1 MTKHQQT
8 CMSIPMSNDIMLL
21 HLYYL
26 LLFFIPFVFVRN
38 SRNLSDACNW
48 ARKLMQCVHA
58 SYLFIKMGWREEF
71 DFEIPCFSPCFSLLA
86 LIRTQF
92 WTLKMI
98 FNKSKVRNVILE
110 TIKALTPAVI
120 SPFPVLLRLNIGV
133 LHRIRSQGKRKI
145 CDFLH
150 LSYIWLHRK
159 PQAMQCF
166 PRVEI
171 AKITQQRTNSHH
183 WSSLRCFSIPTITRV
198 ANRLY

>member
-26 LLFFIPFVFVRN
+26 FLFFIPFVFLRN

-48 ARKLMQCVHA
+48 ARKLVQCVHA

-71 DFEIPCFSPCFSLLA
+71 DFEIPCFS
-86 LIRTQF
+86 TQF
-92 WTLKMI
+92 FTASPDKNSVLNFKND
-98 FNKSKVRNVILE
+98 FNKSKVWNVILE

-120 SPFPVLLRLNIGV
+120 SPFPVLLRLNIVV

-159 PQAMQCF
+159 PQAMQCV
-166 PRVEI
+166 PDC
-171 AKITQQRTNSHH
+171 TRTLNNNSQLLRPYYLSPQ
-183 WSSLRCFSIPTITRV
+183 WLSS
-198 ANRLY
+198 Y

>member
-26 LLFFIPFVFVRN
+26 FLFFIPFVFLRN

-48 ARKLMQCVHA
+48 ARKFMQCVYA

-98 FNKSKVRNVILE
+98 FNKSKVGNVILE

-120 SPFPVLLRLNIGV
+120 SPFPVLLRLKHCCFTPNSQSRQEKNLWFFTFV
-133 LHRIRSQGKRKI
+133 VYLTPQETTSHAMRS
-145 CDFLH
+145 
-150 LSYIWLHRK
+150 
-159 PQAMQCF
+159 
-166 PRVEI
+166 
-171 AKITQQRTNSHH
+171 
-183 WSSLRCFSIPTITRV
+183 TRG
-198 ANRLY
+198 NC